1 MLTWWMLLRCI
12 LHELSS
18 ILIINIAWCFLFFRF
33 NILAVNPPI
42 ILKIIELM
50 SINIRITLQSRK
62 RLVELYYYTNT
73 VCIVNTYFETNVMRN
88 TVTSTVY
95 EYLRLRYI
103 FSRCIGCNKDVGQ
116 SVLRILLRECL
127 ANKKN
132 RGEMWTLARRKE
144 IGDEDKPH
152 GIKTTRR

>member
-1 MLTWWMLLRCI
+1 M
-12 LHELSS
+12 HGV
-18 ILIINIAWCFLFFRF
+18 FFF
-33 NILAVNPPI
+33 FSFQYIGCKSANYS
-42 ILKIIELM
+42 KIIELM

-62 RLVELYYYTNT
+62 RLVELYYYTNI
-73 VCIVNTYFETNVMRN
+73 VCIVNTYFETNVIRN

-103 FSRCIGCNKDVGQ
+103 FSRCIRCNKDVGQ

-132 RGEMWTLARRKE
+132 RGEMWTLARRWGQNAWNQIYEK
-144 IGDEDKPH
+144 IISRDNKIYGACKFALQGKFNH
-152 GIKTTRR
+152 K